1 MVDRADHRI
10 GDTERQQAI
19 DLLRA
24 HAGAGRLTLDEFSDL
39 AGDVFAAQTYGEL
52 DAVGRKLPPGL
63 LLRDD
68 DGRAPAAAAGPSA
81 GTGPSETTN
90 ITSGTGPATTPAA
103 DSPVATP
110 EAGGGRR
117 NVVAI
122 MCGAHPR
129 GTWRPA
135 ARMRALAIC
144 GGAHID
150 LRRAVMPGPVVD
162 ITAWAVMGGVTITV
176 AEGTRVELDG
186 LVVMGG
192 SHNATRRSEPA
203 PDAPLVRVHARGMW
217 GGVTVRNPSRRRH
230 RHDRASVHGS
240 HAVGHGSDTAEGR
253 DHVAGHAGSL
263 PELPQ
268 RILDDLDAVLHDR
281 TRPPAR
287 VPRPGPAWD
296 PSPADAP
303 PAEASRSAPAPD
315 VSAMKPPSGT
325 LTMMVTDV
333 ADSTRLAERL
343 GDQRWIGVIAEHNTL
358 VREQVARHGGTEV
371 KALGDGFLVVFPSAR
386 RAILAAV
393 DVQQGLARFRDTR
406 PETPV
411 AVRIG
416 LHTGEIVDVDGD
428 VLGQNVV
435 VASRIADEAAPGE
448 IVVSGVTRDLTVSGG
463 DITFG
468 PADDVELKGLSDRWR
483 VHRVAWSPAAPEAPA
498 ASPS

>member
-63 LLRDD
+63 VLRND
-68 DGRAPAAAAGPSA
+68 DGQAPAAAAGTAA
-81 GTGPSETTN
+81 GTGPSDPT
-90 ITSGTGPATTPAA
+90 GTAPGTRPAA
-103 DSPVATP
+103 APAAGSPAAATP
-110 EAGGGRR
+110 QAGGGRR
-117 NVVAI
+117 TVVAI

-135 ARMRALAIC
+135 ARMRAFAIW

-186 LVVMGG
+186 LVIMGG
-192 SHNATRRSEPA
+192 SHNATRRSEPT

-240 HAVGHGSDTAEGR
+240 HAVGHGRDTAEAR
-253 DHVAGHAGSL
+253 DHVADHAGSL
-263 PELPQ
+263 LELPQ
-268 RILDDLDAVLHDR
+268 RVLDDLDALLHDR
-281 TRPPAR
+281 MRPSAR
-287 VPRPGPAWD
+287 VPRPGSAW
-296 PSPADAP
+296 PPPPADAP
-303 PAEASRSAPAPD
+303 PAEASRPAPAPD
-315 VSAMKPPSGT
+315 VSARRPSGT

-358 VREQVARHGGTEV
+358 VREQVGRHGGTEV

-393 DVQQGLARFRDTR
+393 EVQQALARFRDTR

-435 VASRIADEAAPGE
+435 VASRIADKAAPGE

-483 VHRVAWSPAAPEAPA
+483 IHRVAWSPAAPEAPA
-498 ASPS
+498 AWPS